1 MITSLRMASNAGQVR
16 AEKGVTLIELLLT
29 VSILGIL
36 AAIAVPSYESVM
48 QKARR
53 HDAEDALMGLR
64 QAMERHYARNG
75 SYAGAADNAGVPRIF
90 AAQTPIEGAGHY
102 YNLRI
107 NVVLA
112 AGGSQ
117 APELDYELV
126 ATPVDRQ
133 TADPCGTLR
142 LNQAGKRGSARS
154 DGQCWNGTMAY
165 P

>member
-1 MITSLRMASNAGQVR
+1 MIALRRVCRSGQARV
-16 AEKGVTLIELLLT
+16 EKGVTLIELLIT

-36 AAIAVPSYESVM
+36 AAIAIPSYESVM
-48 QKARR
+48 LKARR

-75 SYAGAADNAGVPRIF
+75 TYTGAADNAGLPRIF
-90 AAQTPIEGAGHY
+90 ATQTPIEGSGHF

-107 NVVLA
+107 NRPEG
-112 AGGSQ
+112 AGGSEN
-117 APELDYELV
+117 ELEYELV
-126 ATPVDRQ
+126 AIPVDRQ
-133 TADPCGTLR
+133 TVDICGTLK

-154 DGQCWNGTMAY
+154 DGQCWNGTMSY